1 MHTLAMDRHL
11 WELGSFRDKS
21 SRVFYRDGQVYRAL
35 SPRALENWQLL
46 SAMSF
51 FKRAVAEERVI
62 GTCRASKAILP
73 ESFRGWWAGVLQHD
87 KIPFISYPYEW
98 SFQMLRDAALLQLE
112 LLEAALADNM
122 ILKDASAYNI
132 QWRGTR
138 PVFIDI
144 PSFVPW
150 SGGQS
155 WTGYR
160 QFCQFFLYPLMLQAY
175 RNTSFQP
182 WLRGSIDGIS
192 AEECRR
198 LVSRYFYKPGVLT
211 DVIVHSLFQRG
222 YAGTPRRIHDDLRQA
237 GFRKELILANVR
249 RLTKIVKNISWKTE
263 ASTWSSYTD
272 ICSYSSE
279 DYQAK
284 LAFVERFAARKRRR
298 LVWDLG
304 ANTGDFS
311 RAASAHAQA
320 VVAVDGDARVVD
332 TLYQALRS
340 EGPSNILPLVMN
352 LADPSTGLGW
362 LGRERKAFSD
372 RDRPDLILCLALVHH
387 LTITANIPMDE
398 WIHWLSEFGA
408 ELVIEFVHP
417 ADPMAQQLL
426 RNKEGDH
433 QDYNKEVFESI
444 LTQYFRIVDRLEL
457 SGGNRILYACE
468 VKP

>member
-1 MHTLAMDRHL
+1 MDRHL

-35 SPRALENWQLL
+35 SPQALENWQLL
-46 SAMSF
+46 CAMPF
-51 FKRAVAEERVI
+51 FERALAAERVI
-62 GTCRASKAILP
+62 GTRRASKAVLP
-73 ESFRGWWAGVLQHD
+73 EPYRGWWAGVLQHD

-112 LLEAALADNM
+112 LLESALGDDM

-132 QWRGTR
+132 QWHGTR

-150 SGGQS
+150 RDGQS

-175 RNTSFQP
+175 RNISFQP

-192 AEECRR
+192 GDECRR
-198 LVSRYFYKPGVLT
+198 LLVRYFYKPGVLT

-222 YAGTPRRIHDDLRQA
+222 YAGTPRRIHDDLRHA
-237 GFRKELILANVR
+237 GFHKELILANVR
-249 RLTKIVKNISWKTE
+249 RLMKIVKNMSWKTKT
-263 ASTWSSYTD
+263 STWSSYTE
-272 ICSYSSE
+272 ICNYTAE
-279 DYQAK
+279 DYQVK

-311 RAASAHAQA
+311 RAAASHAET
-320 VVAVDGDARVVD
+320 VIAVDGDARVVD

-340 EGPSNILPLVMN
+340 HGPANILPLVMN
-352 LADPSTGLGW
+352 LTDQSSGIGW
-362 LGRERKAFSD
+362 MGSERKAFSD

-387 LTITANIPMDE
+387 LTITANIPMNE
-398 WIHWLSEFGA
+398 WIHWLSVSGA
-408 ELVIEFVHP
+408 DLVIEFVHP
-417 ADPMAQQLL
+417 VDPMAQHLL

-433 QDYNKEVFESI
+433 MDYDQEVFQST
-444 LTQYFRIVDRLEL
+444 LTQYFNILDRLEL
-457 SGGNRILYACE
+457 SRGNRILYACE